1 MPFTEEQGKISKA
14 LKVAEGSCKMRYKT
28 SRKAIV
34 LKHKKNRCGESV
46 LIFNEIKV
54 SE

>member
-14 LKVAEGSCKMRYKT
+14 IKVAEGPCKMRYEA

-34 LKHKKNRCGESV
+34 LKHKKIDVVKASWSSMR
-46 LIFNEIKV
+46 
-54 SE
+54 